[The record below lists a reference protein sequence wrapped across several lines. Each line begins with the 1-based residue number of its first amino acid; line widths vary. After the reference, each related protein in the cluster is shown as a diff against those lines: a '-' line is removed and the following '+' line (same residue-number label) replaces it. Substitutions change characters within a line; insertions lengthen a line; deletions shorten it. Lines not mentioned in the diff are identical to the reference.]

1 MTREEAI
8 DILVGVIAANSE
20 EENEALAMAIEA
32 LKREDHDGCDGCR
45 YEANYE
51 LSLPCVGCKQNYVD
65 KYVPMPEHDRDWI
78 VGCIKH
84 DGFVKTDRGDNANQI
99 ILDAL
104 SADRPKGEWID
115 TGNDK
120 EHLHPLSA
128 RWYRC
133 SVCGL
138 ETNAKTNY
146 CFDCGADMRS
156 E

>member
-1 MTREEAI
+1 MSDLIIEGAKGI
-8 DILVGVIAANSE
+8 PDGLYVI
-20 EENEALAMAIEA
+20 
-32 LKREDHDGCDGCR
+32 KDG
-45 YEANYE
+45 EMF
-51 LSLPCVGCKQNYVD
+51 
-65 KYVPMPEHDRDWI
+65 KYKPNRSTVCTVRSYHI
-78 VGCIKH
+78 
-84 DGFVKTDRGDNANQI
+84 TDR
-99 ILDAL
+99 L
-104 SADRPKGEWID
+104 KGEWID